1 MSDFIQLE
9 YLQEKLQ
16 QLLAESLFA
25 IYLYGSAV
33 DGGLGP
39 ESDLDVLV
47 VVTQPLT
54 SALREQ
60 LAQELLK
67 ISQPVGELQR
77 PLEVT
82 ILLKDEIQSGNYPL
96 SYEMQF
102 GEWLREELKEGG
114 TLSSQK
120 DPDISILLRKARF
133 HHAVLFG
140 PALDQWAPEISDQEL
155 WQAMSDTY
163 PEIVAHWDED
173 ADERNQILALCRIYF
188 SLVMK
193 DIASKDNAARWVMS
207 QLPPEQKFVLQ
218 RLIQEYRGE
227 IGKQNWQ
234 EEHYALQPI
243 VNFLSSKIEEQFEQ
257 KRNLIT

>member
-82 ILLKDEIQSGNYPL
+82 ILLKDEIQSGIYPL

-120 DPDISILLRKARF
+120 DPDI
-133 HHAVLFG
+133 
-140 PALDQWAPEISDQEL
+140 DQWAPEISDQEL
-155 WQAMSDTY
+155 WQSMSDTY

>member
-1 MSDFIQLE
+1 MPDLIQLE

-47 VVTQPLT
+47 VVTQPL
-54 SALREQ
+54 
-60 LAQELLK
+60 
-67 ISQPVGELQR
+67 
-77 PLEVT
+77 EVT
-82 ILLKDEIQSGNYPL
+82 ILLKDEIQSGIYPL

-120 DPDISILLRKARF
+120 DPDISILLRKARS
-133 HHAVLFG
+133 HHTVLFG
-140 PALDQWAPEISDQEL
+140 PALNQWAPEISDQEL

-163 PEIVAHWDED
+163 PEIVAYWDED

-207 QLPPEQKFVLQ
+207 QLPDEQKFVLQ

>member
-1 MSDFIQLE
+1 MPDLIQLE

-60 LAQELLK
+60 LAKELLK

-82 ILLKDEIQSGNYPL
+82 ILLKDEI
-96 SYEMQF
+96 QF

-120 DPDISILLRKARF
+120 DPDISILLRKARS
-133 HHAVLFG
+133 HHTVLFG
-140 PALDQWAPEISDQEL
+140 PALNQWAPEISDQEL

-207 QLPPEQKFVLQ
+207 QLPDELKFILQ

>member
-1 MSDFIQLE
+1 MPDLIQLE

-82 ILLKDEIQSGNYPL
+82 ILLKDEIQSGIYPL

-120 DPDISILLRKARF
+120 DPDISILLRKARS
-133 HHAVLFG
+133 HHTVLFG
-140 PALDQWAPEISDQEL
+140 PALNQWAPEISDQEL
-155 WQAMSDTY
+155 WQAMSDT
-163 PEIVAHWDED
+163 
-173 ADERNQILALCRIYF
+173 
-188 SLVMK
+188 LVMK
-193 DIASKDNAARWVMS
+193 DIDSKDNAARWVMS
-207 QLPPEQKFVLQ
+207 QLPDEQKFVLQ

>member
-1 MSDFIQLE
+1 
-9 YLQEKLQ
+9 
-16 QLLAESLFA
+16 
-25 IYLYGSAV
+25 
-33 DGGLGP
+33 
-39 ESDLDVLV
+39 
-47 VVTQPLT
+47 
-54 SALREQ
+54 
-60 LAQELLK
+60 
-67 ISQPVGELQR
+67 
-77 PLEVT
+77 
-82 ILLKDEIQSGNYPL
+82 
-96 SYEMQF
+96 
-102 GEWLREELKEGG
+102 
-114 TLSSQK
+114 
-120 DPDISILLRKARF
+120 
-133 HHAVLFG
+133 
-140 PALDQWAPEISDQEL
+140 EL

-193 DIASKDNAARWVMS
+193 DIASKGNAARWVMP

>member
-1 MSDFIQLE
+1 MH
-9 YLQEKLQ
+9 
-16 QLLAESLFA
+16 
-25 IYLYGSAV
+25 
-33 DGGLGP
+33 
-39 ESDLDVLV
+39 
-47 VVTQPLT
+47 
-54 SALREQ
+54 
-60 LAQELLK
+60 K
-67 ISQPVGELQR
+67 ITKNFTACWGITKTIK
-77 PLEVT
+77 VT
-82 ILLKDEIQSGNYPL
+82 ILLKDEIQAGNYPL

-133 HHAVLFG
+133 HHTVLFG

-218 RLIQEYRGE
+218 RLIQEYRNRQAKLARGTLCFAA
-227 IGKQNWQ
+227 
-234 EEHYALQPI
+234 YC
-243 VNFLSSKIEEQFEQ
+243 
-257 KRNLIT
+257 

>member
-82 ILLKDEIQSGNYPL
+82 ILLKDEIQSEIIL
-96 SYEMQF
+96 CYEMQF

-114 TLSSQK
+114 TLSSQE

-133 HHAVLFG
+133 HHTVLFG

-193 DIASKDNAARWVMS
+193 DIASKDNAARWVMP

-218 RLIQEYRGE
+218 RLIQEYRGKSASK
-227 IGKQNWQ
+227 IGK
-234 EEHYALQPI
+234 
-243 VNFLSSKIEEQFEQ
+243 
-257 KRNLIT
+257 RNIMLCSLLLIF